1 MRKYVFGG
9 IDPAQI
15 ADLRENVGWNR
26 MEDALRR
33 EEMANLIEIG
43 FMEGERLIGY
53 LCVVSNRATDAYI
66 QDVMVHPEYQGQG
79 IGTGMMHLALASIR
93 EKGIPMVSVIYGD
106 ESLRP
111 FYEKFGFQYTHVS
124 SLRINGVDMELRWYE
139 VNRETFLRM

>member
-111 FYEKFGFQYTHVS
+111 FYEKFGFHTMLCGQ
-124 SLRINGVDMELRWYE
+124 MEI
-139 VNRETFLRM
+139 REE